1 MENNQMFFGSTNLG
15 KTNIQGDINIDNEN
29 TNINSTNLKIKDNII
44 TINSGEQSNKI
55 SANIAGIE
63 IDRGSAF
70 KYKIL
75 YDENDAKLKV
85 GLDDD
90 LKIVATTDYVDN
102 AIIESINNIIN
113 GDEVAY

>member
-1 MENNQMFFGSTNLG
+1 MSTTYVGSTNLG
-15 KTNIQGDINIDNEN
+15 KTNIQGDVNINNET
-29 TNINSTNLKIKDNII
+29 TNINSTSLKIKDNII

-63 IDRGSAF
+63 IDRGTSSA
-70 KYKIL
+70 YKIL
-75 YDENDAKLKV
+75 YDENNANLKI
-85 GLDDD
+85 GLDNN
-90 LKIVATTDYVDN
+90 LKSVATVEYVDN